1 MTRRDDSLIGQVVA
15 ANVLLV
21 ALTLLRREPG
31 GRAST

>member
-21 ALTLLRREPG
+21 ALTLLAAAWW
-31 GRAST
+31 RAST